1 MGVIN
6 PYPPPRTGA
15 RKAISLSFPCGGE
28 GGNEDY
34 SPSVCNS
41 CCCCCFAPR
50 EMTNNC
56 HSKRACVTAAAQLEQ
71 AALYHT
77 RAQNSTAIHMFFMV
91 QHLWSLSSQLFSMM
105 QDILVGFSTP
115 WSSIRQGIFHQLRSH
130 DISNSSSDLCGKNAW
145 FKMKQKN
152 LNLKGVTIIR
162 IRVVADLVNWKC

>member
-71 AALYHT
+71 AALYHHSYSHVLHGT
-77 RAQNSTAIHMFFMV
+77 TSMKLIFSALFHDAGHTGGFQYAVIIYSPRDLPST
-91 QHLWSLSSQLFSMM
+91 SK
-105 QDILVGFSTP
+105 P
-115 WSSIRQGIFHQLRSH
+115 
-130 DISNSSSDLCGKNAW
+130 
-145 FKMKQKN
+145 
-152 LNLKGVTIIR
+152 
-162 IRVVADLVNWKC
+162 